1 MNLRQGQDA
10 TGRPVSGRWFEQL
23 PVGTHVQHVTRR
35 TVTETD
41 NVLFTTMT
49 INPAPMHLDAE
60 YAGRSEFGRPLVN
73 SMFTAAL
80 VVGLSVAE
88 LTLGTPSR
96 SRPRA
101 GLVVFEHRAFNRV
114 TSLSAGSGGPG

>member
-49 INPAPMHLDAE
+49 MNPAPMHLDAE
-60 YAGRSEFGRPLVN
+60 YAAVPVP
-73 SMFTAAL
+73 A
-80 VVGLSVAE
+80 
-88 LTLGTPSR
+88 PSR
-96 SRPRA
+96 ARGLRAPRVQPA
-101 GLVVFEHRAFNRV
+101 
-114 TSLSAGSGGPG
+114 

>member
-23 PVGTHVQHVTRR
+23 PVGTHVQHMTRR

-49 INPAPMHLDAE
+49 VNPAPMHLDAE
-60 YAGRSEFGRPLVN
+60 YAARSEFRRPGSPSPGR
-73 SMFTAAL
+73 
-80 VVGLSVAE
+80 
-88 LTLGTPSR
+88 
-96 SRPRA
+96 
-101 GLVVFEHRAFNRV
+101 
-114 TSLSAGSGGPG
+114 